1 MRTLKI
7 ALAAAAL
14 AVSFAGVAQAS
25 DEAVMKYRAA
35 NMEIIGGHMHSIVPI
50 LKGDVTNKDDLL
62 AHAQGLATAAGMTAN
77 AFKVKA
83 TGGKSEAK
91 AEIWTKW
98 ADFEADANA
107 MKTEADKLAQVVA
120 SGDAAAIGAQV
131 GALGKTCKSCHDSFK
146 KD

>member
-7 ALAAAAL
+7 AFVAAAAL
-14 AVSFAGVAQAS
+14 LSATSLAQAN
-25 DEAVMKYRAA
+25 DAAVKYRQA

-50 LKGDVTNKDDLL
+50 LKGEVTNKDELL
-62 AHAQGLATAAGMTAN
+62 VHAQGLAAVAALTPA
-77 AFKVKA
+77 AFKEKA

-91 AEIWTKW
+91 DAIWSKW
-98 ADFEADANA
+98 AEFETDAKA

-120 SGDAAAIGAQV
+120 SGDTAAIGAQV
-131 GALGKTCKSCHDSFK
+131 GALGKTCKGCHDDFK